1 MVRGVRRLRRDA
13 PAHPGPARRDGAGAL
28 RHHDAGAP
36 RRDRLVRAAVG
47 TPRLLHPGARDGG
60 DRPRPRH
67 GSGAARRA
75 QAQGG
80 GRGRAHGREA
90 GRRGVQE
97 LRRADAGAT
106 LLRAGL
112 PGRAVAAREAQAGR
126 SEQGRALGAVHPEAG
141 DCERLQRAQR
151 SRGAAPPLRAP
162 GAAPRRRGCGGAAAR
177 RGLPPGARV
186 RHAARRRRRHGDRPP
201 ADDPRGPNEH
211 PRRDSVPDAAA
222 RVMPALSLQHILL
235 VAAALAIAL
244 YLWHYRPSSLEARIA
259 LRYLRSR
266 RSSRLLSLIT
276 VIAVGGVTVGVM
288 ALVVVLGVMNGLQ
301 EDLRDKILV
310 ANPHLRVLTYGEG
323 LRLDD
328 WRRVL
333 DRVRR
338 TPGVEAAAPFVL
350 TQAGISAGHDYA
362 EGVVVLGVEADTGRR
377 AVTSFA
383 QHFTKGDLRFRTTR
397 PDVEGGIALGARLA
411 SKLSTNPGDVVHLV
425 AFTGTKFNPSVG
437 AYVPQFHRYA
447 VTGIFDTGM
456 YEYDNSYVAL
466 DRRVAQRFAGLDSA
480 VTGVEVRL
488 ADPWKAREFAV
499 RLEEDLLYPYRALD
513 WQTQNQSLFS
523 ALKLEK
529 LAMAFVVFLICVV
542 AAFNVVGTL
551 TMVVRD
557 KTREIGILLAM
568 GLKQRSILRIFL
580 AQGILVGLT
589 GTSLGVV
596 LGLVLG
602 GMLNRGHWIP
612 IDPSIYFIDHL
623 PVHTQPLDVLLVIGA
638 SLVVAT
644 LAPLY
649 PSMQAARLDPV
660 TAIRYE

>member
-1 MVRGVRRLRRDA
+1 MVGGVRRLRRDA

-97 LRRADAGAT
+97 LRRADAGAAHV
-106 LLRAGL
+106 RAGL
-112 PGRAVAAREAQAGR
+112 PGRAVAARQTEAGR
-126 SEQGRALGAVHPEAG
+126 SEQGRALGTLHPEAG
-141 DCERLQRAQR
+141 DCERLQRARR
-151 SRGAAPPLRAP
+151 SRGAAPPVRAA
-162 GAAPRRRGCGGAAAR
+162 GASPRCRRFGGAATR
-177 RGLPPGARV
+177 RGLPARARV
-186 RHAARRRRRHGDRPP
+186 RHAPHRRRRHGDRP
-201 ADDPRGPNEH
+201 AAHDPRGPDEH

-222 RVMPALSLQHILL
+222 RVMRALPLQHVLL
-235 VAAALAIAL
+235 AAAAVAIAL

-259 LRYLRSR
+259 LRYLQSR

-301 EDLRDKILV
+301 ADLRDKILV

-333 DRVRR
+333 ERVRR

-362 EGVVVLGVEADTGRR
+362 EGVVALGGEADTGRR
-377 AVTSFA
+377 AFA
-383 QHFTKGDLRFRTTR
+383 LQL
-397 PDVEGGIALGARLA
+397 E
-411 SKLSTNPGDVVHLV
+411 SQLV
-425 AFTGTKFNPSVG
+425 
-437 AYVPQFHRYA
+437 
-447 VTGIFDTGM
+447 
-456 YEYDNSYVAL
+456 
-466 DRRVAQRFAGLDSA
+466 
-480 VTGVEVRL
+480 
-488 ADPWKAREFAV
+488 
-499 RLEEDLLYPYRALD
+499 YPYRALD

-568 GLKQRSILRIFL
+568 GLKQPSIRRIFL

-589 GTSLGVV
+589 GTSLGVL
-596 LGLVLG
+596 LGFVVG
-602 GMLNRGHWIP
+602 GMVNRGHWIP

-623 PVHTQPLDVLLVIGA
+623 PVRMQLLDALSVIAASLLVA
-638 SLVVAT
+638 M

-649 PSMQAARLDPV
+649 PSVQASRLDPV